1 MNLVLAFIEDRRLG
15 LAAMGAL
22 AVAVGSALPWLY
34 VPQPLIGPATG
45 YGLQDEGKLTVLLGV
60 LALVLLIAFVRVRGR
75 DLALGAA
82 VCGLGAAG
90 LAAFYATRVP
100 ENAARVIARLFSSGG
115 APLDPS
121 AVVPFPARLGAG
133 VWVVVGG
140 AAVLV
145 VTSISLSLRVPGRT
159 APSLRSP
166 S

>member
-34 VPQPLIGPATG
+34 VPQPLIGSATG

-60 LALVLLIAFVRVRGR
+60 LALVLLVAFVRVRGR
-75 DLALGAA
+75 DLAVGAA
-82 VCGLGAAG
+82 ACGLGAAG
-90 LAAFYATRVP
+90 LAAYYATRIP
-100 ENAARVIARLFSSGG
+100 ENSARVIARIFSTGG

-121 AVVPFPARLGAG
+121 SVVPFPARLGAG
-133 VWVVVGG
+133 VWVVIGG
-140 AAVLV
+140 AAILV
-145 VTSISLSLRVPGRT
+145 ITSVALSLRAPGRIE
-159 APSLRSP
+159 PSLRSP